1 MTQLKA
7 GDTCPNFKSQQ
18 QDEKIVQLADFAG
31 KKLLVFFYPKAS
43 TPGCTKQSIAA
54 TAAKAE
60 LQALGCE
67 VIGVSADTPLKQ
79 KNFETKYELGIDL
92 LADTEQ
98 EMCQAFDVWQLK
110 KNFGKEYMGI
120 VRSSFL
126 IDENGVVIEAWY
138 KVKPEDTVPLA
149 LELLK

>member
-54 TAAKAE
+54 TAAKAAGFS
-60 LQALGCE
+60 QAHV
-67 VIGVSADTPLKQ
+67 VID
-79 KNFETKYELGIDL
+79 
-92 LADTEQ
+92 
-98 EMCQAFDVWQLK
+98 
-110 KNFGKEYMGI
+110 
-120 VRSSFL
+120 
-126 IDENGVVIEAWY
+126 NGVELT
-138 KVKPEDTVPLA
+138 KVY
-149 LELLK
+149 